1 MLIQRAQILFGYNNY
16 EDLDIET
23 FIDKSINRIIYSIK
37 SQDKKLPKNS
47 WLLYI
52 IEMLIIIKYEEEYFS
67 TFNLKKRPIVS
78 IDKIDLLNLLIT
90 PSEKEQSNI
99 LKEIIIKAN
108 KQ

>member
-1 MLIQRAQILFGYNNY
+1 
-16 EDLDIET
+16 
-23 FIDKSINRIIYSIK
+23 
-37 SQDKKLPKNS
+37 
-47 WLLYI
+47 
-52 IEMLIIIKYEEEYFS
+52 MLIIIKYEEEYFS